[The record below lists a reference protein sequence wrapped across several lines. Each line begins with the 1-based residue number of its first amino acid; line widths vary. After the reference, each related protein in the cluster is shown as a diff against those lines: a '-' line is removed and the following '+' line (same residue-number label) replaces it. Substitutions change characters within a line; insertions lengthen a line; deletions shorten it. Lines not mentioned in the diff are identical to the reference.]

1 MKVTRVFRRRLQA
14 LRSQRGSSLILVMSI
29 MVIGMLSVVA
39 LMSYTTVSL
48 RSASA
53 YQTKTVRVQAASDA
67 VDLAVAE
74 IRKDRSQGTP
84 ASPTVTV
91 RYDHASATCT
101 AEPGSGAANP
111 GGGYADRTVRC
122 TGSYSTKELLWTR
135 VQFVDLNGSEPG
147 AVAQELERR
156 VGS

>member
-1 MKVTRVFRRRLQA
+1 MKVTRVFRRRLLA
-14 LRSQRGSSLILVMSI
+14 LV
-29 MVIGMLSVVA
+29 VVA

-84 ASPTVTV
+84 ANPTVTV
-91 RYDHASATCT
+91 RYDDASATCT
-101 AEPGSGAANP
+101 AEPGSG
-111 GGGYADRTVRC
+111 RWVRRPD
-122 TGSYSTKELLWTR
+122 GALHRELLHQGTA
-135 VQFVDLNGSEPG
+135 VDPG
-147 AVAQELERR
+147 AVRGPHR
-156 VGS
+156 